1 MFPSNDH
8 ISSLKI
14 YHFFFFSHNF
24 SFSGTEKGLSYDAVK
39 ARILAV
45 EKVESVH
52 NLHLWSLTMNQMILS
67 AHVATGQ

>member
-1 MFPSNDH
+1 M
-8 ISSLKI
+8 
-14 YHFFFFSHNF
+14 
-24 SFSGTEKGLSYDAVK
+24 K

-52 NLHLWSLTMNQMILS
+52 NLHLWSLTMNQTILS